1 MQILTISR
9 KSTSQFY
16 YENIFKVK
24 TLDWENIYLLP
35 TNTILDNAFR
45 MFYVN
50 NPHNGQTSQLLLILK
65 YCTCK
70 ARESK
75 SASFNDLKNEILKFR
90 DIEQKK
96 KTISGRDFTEEI
108 WID

>member
-9 KSTSQFY
+9 KSTSQFD
-16 YENIFKVK
+16 YENIFKLK

-35 TNTILDNAFR
+35 RNTILDTAFR

-50 NPHNGQTSQLLLILK
+50 NPHNRQTSQLLLILK

-90 DIEQKK
+90 DVEQKK
-96 KTISGRDFTEEI
+96 KPISGRDFTEEI

>member
-16 YENIFKVK
+16 YENIFKLK
-24 TLDWENIYLLP
+24 TLDWENIYLLSR
-35 TNTILDNAFR
+35 NTILDTAFP

-50 NPHNGQTSQLLLILK
+50 NPHNRQTSQLLLILK

-90 DIEQKK
+90 DVEQKK
-96 KTISGRDFTEEI
+96 KPISGRDFTEEI

>member
-16 YENIFKVK
+16 YENIFKLK
-24 TLDWENIYLLP
+24 TLDWENIYPLP
-35 TNTILDNAFR
+35 RNTILDTAFR

-50 NPHNGQTSQLLLILK
+50 NPHNRQTSQLLLILK

-90 DIEQKK
+90 DVEQKK
-96 KTISGRDFTEEI
+96 KPISGRDFTEEI